1 MAVHTVDPSTRE
13 TEAGRSLEF
22 DRGQPGL
29 QRKFLDSQGYT
40 EKPCVKKTK
49 IKPKKKKIDLQFE
62 SQPYSQ
68 RFNLSPAWRYLPIT
82 QTMAGQTRKSM
93 SLKTIMCTGAHTE
106 DLMEV
111 RQALSQLNFILCPI
125 FSTLF

>member
-1 MAVHTVDPSTRE
+1 MAVYTVDPSTRE
-13 TEAGRSLEF
+13 TETGRSLEF

-40 EKPCVKKTK
+40 EKSCVKKTK

-68 RFNLSPAWRYLPIT
+68 RCNLSPAWRYLPVT
-82 QTMAGQTRKSM
+82 PDHGRPNQAKREP
-93 SLKTIMCTGAHTE
+93 KTIMCTGLTQRTSCMLDKH
-106 DLMEV
+106 
-111 RQALSQLNFILCPI
+111 SPN
-125 FSTLF
+125 